1 MRRLPA
7 RWVALGLF
15 GLAAVVFTL
24 LELTLPGL
32 LLLAAALVIG
42 VYAIASP
49 ELLSARPDETDEE
62 AFRGPPR

>member
-1 MRRLPA
+1 MRRLSA

-15 GLAAVVFTL
+15 GLAALVFTV

-49 ELLSARPDETDEE
+49 ELLAAEADETD
-62 AFRGPPR
+62 G